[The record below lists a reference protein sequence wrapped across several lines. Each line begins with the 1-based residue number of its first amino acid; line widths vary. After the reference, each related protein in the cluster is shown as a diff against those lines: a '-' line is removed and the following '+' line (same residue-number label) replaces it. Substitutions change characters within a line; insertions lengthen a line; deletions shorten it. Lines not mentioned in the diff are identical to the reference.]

1 MFGTWIRRL
10 NIKVRLTLLLLI
22 ALAILLMTLWS
33 TMTAHQARTLE
44 ASYQEDAGRG
54 RVRLTAWL
62 NQLGRQTQVS
72 LQRVLAQQETDFR
85 VLRNREKLDFLIVLD
100 KDDKVI
106 KNSFSS
112 GTRVPADQIRSFD
125 LRVVKERILLGA
137 IDSKPCLFAIDVQAD
152 QITIAGILLTQKRLT
167 DFTAL
172 TGRYACVAIE
182 NSVIFSNSSPSSRR
196 KIQDRLAKWSG
207 DFPLLA
213 ADAKNEWSVPNSSV
227 HFDLVDGDDRFSV
240 QGLRTQITGQKNI
253 HFVLLREDSYFSRSF
268 ANLQSGFILIFGW
281 SFIMLVT
288 ILMWFAVRDA
298 LKPIQVVVEQSE
310 LLSAGQFDQTLWE
323 AGTRDELGLMVVCM
337 REALT
342 GFSLAM
348 RSIALETTE
357 VSQSSQMLASASRQ
371 LQQHSVETVDRA
383 HEASASSEQVSINLQ
398 TVATSIEEMA
408 ASIREIASNASTAAK
423 VGGQAVMTAEQT
435 SETVQKLGQS
445 SREIGE
451 VIKVI
456 TTIAE
461 QTNLLALNATIE
473 AARAGE
479 AGRGFAVVANEV
491 KELASATARSTDEIS
506 RKIEAIQS
514 DTSKTVDAI
523 AEICSIVTEI
533 NDIQNMIA
541 SAVEEQT
548 VTGHEMGRAASEAA
562 RVSTEIVQSL
572 ATVTNVAKS
581 ASEGADETH
590 IAAQHLNEVAGRL
603 QSTVSNYQI

>member
-1 MFGTWIRRL
+1 
-10 NIKVRLTLLLLI
+10 
-22 ALAILLMTLWS
+22 
-33 TMTAHQARTLE
+33 MTAHQARTLE
-44 ASYQEDAGRG
+44 ASYQEDAARG
-54 RVRLTAWL
+54 RQRLTAWL
-62 NQLGRQTQVS
+62 NQLGQQTEVS
-72 LQRVLAQQETDFR
+72 LQRVLARKDTDFR
-85 VLRNREKLDFLIVLD
+85 KLRNREKLDFLLVLD
-100 KDDKVI
+100 EKDEI
-106 KNSFSS
+106 TKNSFSS

-125 LRVVKERILLGA
+125 LRVTKERLLIGA
-137 IDSKPCLFAIDVQAD
+137 LDSKPCLFAVDIQND
-152 QITIAGILLTQKRLT
+152 QITIAGILINQRRLSE
-167 DFTAL
+167 FTAL
-172 TGRYACVAIE
+172 TGRVACVAIE
-182 NSVIFSNSSPSSRR
+182 NSVVSSNSSPSSRR
-196 KIQDRLAKWSG
+196 KIQDRLAKWSAE
-207 DFPLLA
+207 FPLMVRN
-213 ADAKNEWSVPNSSV
+213 AKKEWSSPKSTN
-227 HFDLVDGDDRFSV
+227 HFDLVDGDDRFSI
-240 QGLRTQITGQKNI
+240 QGLRSQVSGQKVI
-253 HFVLLREDSYFSRSF
+253 HYILLRDDSHFSRSF
-268 ANLQSGFILIFGW
+268 AALQSGFILIFGW
-281 SFIMLVT
+281 SFILVVT

-298 LKPIQVVVEQSE
+298 LKPIQIVISQSE
-310 LLSAGQFDQTLWE
+310 LLAAGQFDQSQWE
-323 AGTRDELGLMVVCM
+323 AGTRDELGLMVVNM
-337 REALT
+337 REALA
-342 GFSLAM
+342 GFSRAM
-348 RSIALETTE
+348 QSIASESIE

-514 DTSKTVDAI
+514 DTGKTVDAI

-603 QSTVSNYQI
+603 QSTVTNYQI

>member
-1 MFGTWIRRL
+1 MFGKWIRRL
-10 NIKVRLTLLLLI
+10 NIKLRLTLLL
-22 ALAILLMTLWS
+22 ALALSILLMTLWS
-33 TMTAHQARTLE
+33 TSAAHQAQTLQ
-44 ASYQEDAGRG
+44 AAYKDDAQRG
-54 RVRLTAWL
+54 RARLAAWF
-62 NQLGRQTQVS
+62 NQLGQSTETSLLRILSKKGTQ
-72 LQRVLAQQETDFR
+72 LG
-85 VLRNREKLDFLIVLD
+85 VLRNEEKLDFVVILD
-100 KDDKVI
+100 KDDKVTA
-106 KNSFSS
+106 SSYSS
-112 GTRVPADQIRSFD
+112 GTRVPIEELRSYD
-125 LRVVKERILLGA
+125 LRITKSKVLIGTFDA
-137 IDSKPCLFAIDVQAD
+137 KPCLFAIDVQD
-152 QITIAGILLTQKRLT
+152 GVLTLAGIVLTQSRLEQ
-167 DFTAL
+167 FQAL
-172 TGRYACVAIE
+172 AGRSVCVALE
-182 NSVIFSNSSPSSRR
+182 NSVVASTSSPSSSR
-196 KIQDRLAKWSG
+196 KIQDRLPKWSSE
-207 DFPLLA
+207 FPLLA
-213 ADAKNEWSVPNSSV
+213 TNAKNQWEAAASSN
-227 HFDLVDGDDRFSV
+227 HFSLLDGDDRFSI
-240 QGLRTQITGQKNI
+240 QGLRVQLSGQKVV
-253 HFVLLREDSYFSRSF
+253 HFVMLRDDAIFSRTF
-268 ANLQSGFILIFGW
+268 ANVQSGFFLGFGW
-281 SFIMLVT
+281 TFILVAVV
-288 ILMWFAVRDA
+288 LMWFAVRDA

-310 LLSAGQFDQTLWE
+310 LLSAGQFEQSLWD
-323 AGTRDELGLMVVCM
+323 AGTRDELGLMIIHM
-337 REALT
+337 RDALA

-348 RSIALETTE
+348 RSIASETVE

-514 DTSKTVDAI
+514 DTGKTVDAI

-590 IAAQHLNEVAGRL
+590 VAAQHLNEVAGRL